1 MFRFARGFGLLFT
14 LLAIIAFP
22 VAAQDSVAGNWV
34 FSVDS
39 PQGRI
44 EMTIVFGQN
53 GNVVTGTA
61 ELDMVEATEIS
72 DGLYENGV
80 LSFLL
85 HLGVDGQWI
94 TVEVEAKVEG
104 DGMVGE
110 AYVPEMG
117 ASPFTAKRS
126 SRDR

>member
-1 MFRFARGFGLLFT
+1 MFRFARGFSLFLT
-14 LLAIIAFP
+14 LLAVTALP
-22 VAAQDSVAGNWV
+22 AAAQDSVAGNWV

-44 EMTIVFGQN
+44 EMTIVFAQT
-53 GNVVTGTA
+53 GNIVTGAA

-72 DGLYENGV
+72 DGLYEDGV

-85 HLGVDGQWI
+85 HLGVNGQWI
-94 TVEVEAKVEG
+94 TVEVEAKVDG

-126 SRDR
+126 SGDR